1 MKLILTNDDGYGA
14 PGLDALFASAEGL
27 GDRITVAPHQAHS
40 GCSHKVTT
48 DEPIIIKEH
57 AENAFAIVGTPADC
71 VRVALYKI
79 APDAAWVLSGINA
92 GGNLGVDVYHSG
104 TVAAARE
111 AVIHGRPGI
120 AVSHY
125 KKKGLQYDWAQAA
138 AWTRPLLLEILSKPA
153 KPGMLWN
160 INLPHLPAGSSKPD
174 VVFCPLDPAPLPL
187 SFRSESDRLHYDGVY
202 SQRLRSDGTDVSY
215 CLGDRI
221 TVTEIRLY

>member
-1 MKLILTNDDGYGA
+1 VKLILTNDDGYGA
-14 PGLDALFASAEGL
+14 PGLNALLAATEGL

-48 DEPIIIKEH
+48 DEPIIVKEH
-57 AENAFAIVGTPADC
+57 AQDTFVVVGTPADC
-71 VRVALYKI
+71 VRVAFYKI
-79 APDAAWVLSGINA
+79 SPDASWVLSGINA
-92 GGNLGVDVYHSG
+92 GGNLGVDVFHSG

-125 KKKGLQYDWAQAA
+125 KKRGIDFDWAQAA
-138 AWTRPLLLEILSKPA
+138 AWTRPLLLDILSKPA
-153 KPGMLWN
+153 QPGMLWN
-160 INLPHLPAGSSKPD
+160 INLPHLAPGSPKPN
-174 VVFCPLDPAPLPL
+174 VIVCPLDPAPLPL

-202 SQRLRSDGTDVSY
+202 QNRARSDGTDVFH
-215 CLGDRI
+215 CLGDSI